1 MNSYQSD
8 SDNET
13 YYSYENQESDYEYEE
28 EQEPEIYYDNEEEY
42 YDDTPEIVDIKTQR
56 SEVVKSLHSTST
68 ITSIPKVNPWTKLND
83 DDNNN
88 SVETKSF
95 LDIIKEEEILKKK
108 RDEMER
114 KRKQVEV
121 QRSHRRNGN
130 GNKRYS
136 NDRRPYQKNTSSN
149 NDRPVQSL
157 LLSHKL
163 NTQKKGLKE

>member
-1 MNSYQSD
+1 MNSYQSE

-28 EQEPEIYYDNEEEY
+28 EQEPELYDDNEEY
-42 YDDTPEIVDIKTQR
+42 YDDTQEIVDIKTQHLDVFKALD
-56 SEVVKSLHSTST
+56 SKS
-68 ITSIPKVNPWTKLND
+68 ISIPKINPWNKLNSD
-83 DDNNN
+83 DVENNN
-88 SVETKSF
+88 TVETKSF
-95 LDIIKEEEILKKK
+95 LDIMKEEEILKKK
-108 RDEMER
+108 RDEIER
-114 KRKQVEV
+114 KRKLAEA
-121 QRSHRRNGN
+121 QRSHRRN

-136 NDRRPYQKNTSSN
+136 NDRRPYQKNTSYN